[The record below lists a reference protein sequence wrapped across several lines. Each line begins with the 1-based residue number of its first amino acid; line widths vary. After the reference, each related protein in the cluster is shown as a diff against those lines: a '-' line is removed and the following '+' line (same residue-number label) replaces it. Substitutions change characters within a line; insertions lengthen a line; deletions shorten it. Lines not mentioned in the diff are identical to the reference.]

1 MLIIRLQRVGRKND
15 PSFRV
20 VVTDSAN
27 SSKSGKFLEILGSYN
42 PRKTAAKTIL
52 NIERIQ
58 YWLSKGAKLS
68 DTMNNLLVAKK
79 IITAEKINVASKKL
93 GKKLTATIEAKKA
106 TDKKAED
113 AKKAE
118 AEAKAKAEEEAK
130 VEAEKP
136 AEEEVAIEVP
146 AVETP
151 VEEIVAP
158 VEAV

>member
-68 DTMNNLLVAKK
+68 DTMNNLLVSKK
-79 IITAEKINVASKKL
+79 IITADKINVASKKL

-118 AEAKAKAEEEAK
+118 AEAKAKAKAEEEAK
-130 VEAEKP
+130 AEAEKP
-136 AEEEVAIEVP
+136 AEEVVP
-146 AVETP
+146 ETP
-151 VEEIVAP
+151 VVETSIEETITA
-158 VEAV
+158 ETA